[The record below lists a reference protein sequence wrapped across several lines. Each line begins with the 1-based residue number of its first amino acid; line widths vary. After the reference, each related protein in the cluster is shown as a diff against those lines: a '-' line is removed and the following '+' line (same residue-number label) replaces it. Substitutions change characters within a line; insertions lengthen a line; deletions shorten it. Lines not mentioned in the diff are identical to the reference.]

1 MSRAINAVLWSLRP
15 ATVPLQ
21 LVSDVLYEIALI
33 VDLAILVIDGTDP
46 TTEV

>member
-1 MSRAINAVLWSLRP
+1 MSRLFNAALWAARP

-33 VDLAILVIDGTDP
+33 VDFAILVIDGTED
-46 TTEV
+46 